1 LGRRK
6 GHPVPSGGVRYVIK
20 QVYGNPGNKGER
32 LRRTAEAVVFPIW
45 TRITGGYW
53 TTTYAG
59 GRIVVRRGE
68 GASHTVYARLPDY
81 REMTFWL
88 TVLRPGDLFIDV
100 GANIGIYTLL
110 VAGKGCEVIAVEPA
124 DDARRL
130 LEVNLA
136 LNGLSADVINCALG
150 RAAGRGALR
159 SDLGSSNYI
168 VTDSGE
174 PDAATLT
181 EVTLTTVDEVLGDRT
196 AAAMKVDVEGFE
208 LDVMLGA
215 ARALAEQRIGI
226 VQLEWNTMAR
236 ERFGRTRA
244 DVAAVLQ
251 DAKYVLTRPDEQ
263 GRLRPTIPH
272 DGPDV
277 FAVAPRLCDQLIA

>member
-1 LGRRK
+1 M
-6 GHPVPSGGVRYVIK
+6 
-20 QVYGNPGNKGER
+20 
-32 LRRTAEAVVFPIW
+32 FPIW

-100 GANIGIYTLL
+100 GANIGSYTLL